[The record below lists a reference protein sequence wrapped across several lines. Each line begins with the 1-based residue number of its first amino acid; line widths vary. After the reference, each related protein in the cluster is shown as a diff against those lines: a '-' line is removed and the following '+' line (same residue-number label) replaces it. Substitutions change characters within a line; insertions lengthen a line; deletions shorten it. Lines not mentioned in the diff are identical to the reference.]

1 MKKYAIR
8 SLTNQGFWSRGRIFG
23 RWDEK
28 VILFETESLAFEYG
42 MMQVPGSFEVV
53 SVYKA

>member
-8 SLTNQGFWSRGRIFG
+8 SLTNQGFWSRGRRFES
-23 RWDEK
+23 WNEE